1 MLFSYPLSAFDP
13 EDDLVDVI
21 DLKIEMISLKHPISQ
36 DITLG
41 YGFPVSFEFPPLLSK
56 PSSACLASEFV

>member
-21 DLKIEMISLKHPISQ
+21 DLNIEMISFKHPISQ
-36 DITLG
+36 DISWAVDFL
-41 YGFPVSFEFPPLLSK
+41 
-56 PSSACLASEFV
+56 